1 MTAYTKP
8 SEQGAIESVL
18 ADEKWQAD
26 SLRKGLLDA
35 TFSPLSLEG

>member
-18 ADEKWQAD
+18 ANEERKAA
-26 SLRKGLLDA
+26 SLQKDLLDA
-35 TFSPLSLEG
+35 TFSPLSLES